1 MPRCKKCADKCLEN
15 PLGLC
20 VRCTIQTNTS
30 SNIQSNTPSMSSN
43 TQTITPSNTPSNT
56 PSTPSNTPDM
66 HLDNIIRDEIYYN
79 SLTEQNIQLML
90 ELEHYKTTIETMRR
104 DYEMGLAT
112 LDMEM
117 KQQIKT
123 LKDEYDSQLAEA
135 QEKRLTKRTIKRNE
149 TKIRKLEAQIKK
161 KQSENKFS
169 RLSAGK
175 SSVKSKSN
183 E

>member
-1 MPRCKKCADKCLEN
+1 MPRCKICLDKCLEN

-20 VRCTIQTNTS
+20 VRCKIQLKDCLTTN
-30 SNIQSNTPSMSSN
+30 IHEEIEEQEERARSNTPELSRDN
-43 TQTITPSNTPSNT
+43 
-56 PSTPSNTPDM
+56 
-66 HLDNIIRDEIYYN
+66 NIIGDDDRYN
-79 SLTEQNIQLML
+79 SLITQNMQLMF
-90 ELEHYKTTIETMRR
+90 ELEQYKITIENMRK
-104 DYEMGLAT
+104 DYELAISN

-117 KQQIKT
+117 KQQIKA
-123 LKDEYDSQLAEA
+123 LKDEYDRQISEA

-161 KQSENKFS
+161 KRCSDKFS

-175 SSVKSKSN
+175 SARKSKSN